1 MNTQV
6 NVIVPDFFALDGL
19 EVLEINVDQKN
30 PKVALVIVGDNLKQT
45 SKFKPTIR
53 YYLAERSDEF
63 YKVMKEVDAFVFNL
77 REEAIDF
84 VKNSKGKTFATD
96 QKNQLIFT

>member
-30 PKVALVIVGDNLKQT
+30 PKVALVIVGDNL
-45 SKFKPTIR
+45 SVNSEFKPTIR
-53 YYLAERSDEF
+53 YYLAERSNEY
-63 YKVMKEVDAFVFNL
+63 YKVIKEIDAYVFNS
-77 REEAIDF
+77 REEALDF